1 MPLRAAHLALN
12 SSMTY
17 IGRRSGQGLM
27 MALDIL
33 VKNVA
38 LPGKDGPCDVGV
50 THGCFLSVHLADA
63 RPETRPDFNFP
74 VVPAV

>member
-27 MALDIL
+27 MTLDIL

-38 LPGKDGPCDVGV
+38 LPGNDGACGVGL
-50 THGCFLSVHLADA
+50 THGCFVSVHLAEA
-63 RPETRPDFNFP
+63 RLETCPDFNIPAVP
-74 VVPAV
+74 VV